1 MFSGEVALLKEKSHR
16 KPKSKKSVLPAPEP
30 IAGPSNYPHVVNHSN
45 NHSQVEPEGS
55 KDVPIALLTDEEEIV
70 GKRKTRASAE
80 SPGGKKK
87 RRVVDIV
94 SVAPIA
100 HFVVPFSSLLQH
112 PFHPDL
118 EAAIEDLKAAISKGV
133 YRPACRHVFAHD
145 MDVDVFGREL
155 GAEG

>member
-1 MFSGEVALLKEKSHR
+1 V
-16 KPKSKKSVLPAPEP
+16 
-30 IAGPSNYPHVVNHSN
+30 INHNN
-45 NHSQVEPEGS
+45 NHSQAESQGS
-55 KDVPIALLTDEEEIV
+55 KDVPIALLTDEEETV

-94 SVAPIA
+94 SVAPIT
-100 HFVVPFSSLLQH
+100 HFVVPFSLDVSLLQH
-112 PFHPDL
+112 AFHPDL
-118 EAAIEDLKAAISKGV
+118 EAAIEDLRAAILKGV

-145 MDVDVFGREL
+145 IDVFDREL

>member
-1 MFSGEVALLKEKSHR
+1 
-16 KPKSKKSVLPAPEP
+16 
-30 IAGPSNYPHVVNHSN
+30 
-45 NHSQVEPEGS
+45 
-55 KDVPIALLTDEEEIV
+55 LTDEEETV
-70 GKRKTRASAE
+70 GKRKTRSSAE

-100 HFVVPFSSLLQH
+100 HFVVPFSPNASLLQH
-112 PFHPDL
+112 SFHPDL
-118 EAAIEDLKAAISKGV
+118 EAAVEDLKAAISKGV

>member
-1 MFSGEVALLKEKSHR
+1 
-16 KPKSKKSVLPAPEP
+16 
-30 IAGPSNYPHVVNHSN
+30 VVNHSN
-45 NHSQVEPEGS
+45 NHSQAEPQGS
-55 KDVPIALLTDEEEIV
+55 KDVPIALLTDEEETV
-70 GKRKTRASAE
+70 GKRKTRSSAE

-100 HFVVPFSSLLQH
+100 HFVVPFSPNASLLQH
-112 PFHPDL
+112 SFHPDL
-118 EAAIEDLKAAISKGV
+118 EAAVEDLKAAISKGV